1 VKPLLPNL
9 PDGTSRPPLAAAWLA
24 IALFGGC
31 TTVGPNYV
39 EPQAATP
46 AAWHRIDAATHTSTA
61 SQPGDL
67 AQWWTALG
75 DPVLSELVTRALTT
89 NTDLRSAQARLR
101 EVRAR
106 RDLALANLA
115 PTIGGSANASRNRS
129 SEEAG
134 SGRTTEL
141 YRAGLD
147 ASWEADLFGGRRRG
161 IEAAQADFEASAAN
175 LQATQV
181 SLVAEVA
188 LNYID
193 TRANQARLEVARR
206 NLDAQAEI
214 SQLTDWRAQAGLVS
228 ALEAEQ
234 ARASLEQTRALIPA
248 LESLLAQAQDRIAV
262 LLGTSTGALPT
273 TLFQAAAI
281 PSTPERVAAGIPA
294 DVLRQRPDVQ
304 AAERRLAAETARIGQ
319 TAATRYPDLTLSGS
333 IGLEALTLGALG
345 STTALAHSIVAGV
358 SGVLFDGGRIARQV
372 EAQKAV
378 RDQTEIAYEKA
389 VLTALQEVESA
400 LAAVRQTRTRQR
412 TLGSAVTAARNAA
425 LYATQRY
432 RSGIVD
438 FQAVLDTQRTVL
450 SVEESL
456 VTSRADATAAIVR
469 LYKALG
475 GGWTPAAIPQSQGN
489 AS

>member
-1 VKPLLPNL
+1 MKPPSHRR
-9 PDGTSRPPLAAAWLA
+9 DGTARSPLAAALLA
-24 IALFGGC
+24 VALLAGC
-31 TTVGPNYV
+31 ATVGPDYV

-46 AAWHRIDAATHTSTA
+46 GAWHRIDSATNTSTSA
-61 SQPGDL
+61 RPGDL
-67 AQWWTALG
+67 AQWWTGLG
-75 DPVLSELVTRALTT
+75 DPVLSELITRALGA
-89 NTDLRSAQARLR
+89 NSDLRTAQARLR

-106 RDLALANLA
+106 RDLAQANLA
-115 PTIGGSANASRNRS
+115 PSIGGFANASRNRS

-161 IEAAQADFEASAAN
+161 IEAAQADLEASAAN
-175 LQATQV
+175 LQSTQV
-181 SLVAEVA
+181 SLVAEAA

-193 TRANQARLEVARR
+193 TRAYQTRLTVARR

-214 SQLTDWRAQAGLVS
+214 SQLTDWRSQAGLVS

-234 ARASLEQTRALIPA
+234 ARATLEQTRALVPA
-248 LESLLAQAQDRIAV
+248 LESLLAQAQDRIA
-262 LLGTSTGALPT
+262 LLLATSTGALPA
-273 TLFQAAAI
+273 TLFQPAAI
-281 PSTPERVAAGIPA
+281 PSPPARVAAGIPA

-304 AAERRLAAETARIGQ
+304 AAERRLAAESARIGQ
-319 TAATRYPDLTLSGS
+319 TAAARYPDLTLSGS

-372 EAQKAV
+372 EAQEAV
-378 RDQTEIAYEKA
+378 RDQAEIAYEKA

-400 LAAVRQTRTRQR
+400 LAAVQHTRARQGI
-412 TLGSAVTAARNAA
+412 LGDAVSAARNAA

-450 SVEESL
+450 SVEDAL
-456 VTSRADATAAIVR
+456 ATARADATAAVVR

-475 GGWTPAAIPQSQGN
+475 GGWSPAVPQPRN
-489 AS
+489 DAS

>member
-1 VKPLLPNL
+1 MNPILHRI
-9 PDGTSRPPLAAAWLA
+9 PDGTTRRPLAAAWLA
-24 IALFGGC
+24 VVLLGGC

-46 AAWHRIDAATHTSTA
+46 ASWHRIDSATNTSTA
-61 SQPGDL
+61 SRPGDL
-67 AQWWTALG
+67 AQWWTALD
-75 DPVLSELVTRALTT
+75 DPVLSDLVTRALTV
-89 NTDLRSAQARLR
+89 NTDLRTAQARLR

-106 RDLALANLA
+106 RDLAQANLA

-147 ASWEADLFGGRRRG
+147 ASWEADFFGGRRRS

-175 LQATQV
+175 LQSTQV

-193 TRANQARLEVARR
+193 TRAYQTRLEVARR
-206 NLDAQAEI
+206 NLAAQAEI
-214 SQLTDWRAQAGLVS
+214 SQLTDWRVQAGLIS

-234 ARASLEQTRALIPA
+234 ARATLEQTRALIPA

-262 LLGTSTGALPT
+262 LLATSTGALPA
-273 TLFQAAAI
+273 TLFQSAAI

-319 TAATRYPDLTLSGS
+319 TAAARYPDLTLSGT

-345 STTALAHSIVAGV
+345 SSTALAHSIVAGV

-372 EAQKAV
+372 ESQEAV
-378 RDQTEIAYEKA
+378 RDQAELAYEKA

-400 LAAVRQTRTRQR
+400 LAAVQQTRARHR
-412 TLGSAVTAARNAA
+412 ILGDAVSAARNAA

-450 SVEESL
+450 SVEEAL

-475 GGWTPAAIPQSQGN
+475 GGWTSAVPRQSQGN

>member
-1 VKPLLPNL
+1 M
-9 PDGTSRPPLAAAWLA
+9 LA
-24 IALFGGC
+24 GC

-39 EPQAATP
+39 EPQVPTP
-46 AAWHRIDAATHTSTA
+46 AAWHRVDTATNTSTA
-61 SQPGDL
+61 TRGADL
-67 AQWWTALG
+67 ASWWTALG
-75 DPVLSELVTRALTT
+75 DPVLTDLVTRALAA
-89 NTDLRSAQARLR
+89 NTDLRSAQAKLR

-106 RDLALANLA
+106 RELAQANLA
-115 PTIGGSANASRNRS
+115 PTLTGSANANRS
-129 SEEAG
+129 RTSEEAG
-134 SGRTTEL
+134 SGRSTTF

-161 IEAAQADFEASAAN
+161 IEAAQADLEASAAS

-188 LNYID
+188 LDYLD
-193 TRANQARLEVARR
+193 VRAYQARLEVARR

-214 SQLTDWRAQAGLVS
+214 VQLTDWRVQAGLIS

-234 ARASLEQTRALIPA
+234 ARATLEQTRAQIPA

-262 LLGTSTGALPT
+262 LLASTTGALPAA
-273 TLFQAAAI
+273 LIQPAAI
-281 PSTPERVAAGIPA
+281 PTAPERVAAGIPA

-304 AAERRLAAETARIGQ
+304 AAERRVAAETARIGQ
-319 TAATRYPDLTLSGS
+319 TAAARYPDLTLSGS

-345 STTALAHSIVAGV
+345 STAALAHSIVAGV
-358 SGVLFDGGRIARQV
+358 SGVLFDGGRIARQI
-372 EAQKAV
+372 EAQQAV
-378 RDQTEIAYEKA
+378 RDQTELAYEKA

-400 LAAVRQTRTRQR
+400 LAAVQQTRTRQR
-412 TLGSAVTAARNAA
+412 ILGDAVSAARNAA

-450 SVEESL
+450 SAEDAL
-456 VTSRADATAAIVR
+456 ATSRADATAAVVR

-475 GGWTPAAIPQSQGN
+475 GGWTPGSATTLQGK
-489 AS
+489 AE